1 MVNDTITAIATAA
14 LNQAISIIR
23 ISGKRTYELLNK
35 VFDKNILHQKG
46 HTLITGYII
55 DHDEN
60 KVDQVVL
67 ACYRSPKSFTGED
80 TVEINCH
87 GGILITQ
94 KILQLLLSTGMRMA
108 TRGEFSR
115 RAYLNDKIDL
125 IEAEAINDLIMAE
138 NNTILKTAIN
148 SLSGKTRKLV
158 DELSSELLALIANI
172 TVNIDYPEYD
182 GVEEITINN
191 IIPLVEKFL
200 NKIKLIK
207 EHSKITKTI
216 KEGINTVII
225 GKPNVGKSSL
235 LNALLNED
243 KAIVSNEEGTTRDL
257 VEGKINL
264 GDISLNL
271 IDTAGIRHTL
281 NHIEKVGINKSHRA
295 LNEADLI
302 ILVLDGSKNLSIED
316 SQLLEKIK
324 DKNYL
329 IAINK
334 SDLRLKLKLD
344 IKNNFN
350 VVKVSALMSDI
361 DNLILGIKN
370 KIITTNIN
378 FDKELLFANTRQL
391 AYLDEIELSIIN
403 ALKDL
408 KNNIS
413 IDLIIIHLQT
423 AWNKILEMQ
432 GKKFE
437 TNLLDEI
444 FKRFCLGK

>member
-1 MVNDTITAIATAA
+1 MLNDTITAIATAP

-23 ISGKRTYELLNK
+23 ISGKSTYELLNK
-35 VFDKNILHQKG
+35 VFDKDISKQQG
-46 HTLITGYII
+46 HTLMTGYII
-55 DHDEN
+55 DHN
-60 KVDQVVL
+60 KNKIDQVVL
-67 ACYRSPKSFTGED
+67 VCYRAPKSFTGED

-87 GGILITQ
+87 GGVLITQ
-94 KILQLLLSTGMRMA
+94 KILQLLLSIGMRMA
-108 TRGEFSR
+108 TRGEFTR

-138 NNTILKTAIN
+138 NNTVLKTAIN
-148 SLSGKTRKLV
+148 SLSGKTRLLIE
-158 DELSSELLALIANI
+158 ELSSKLLTLIANI
-172 TVNIDYPEYD
+172 IVNIDYPEYD
-182 GVEEITINN
+182 GVEEKTINN
-191 IIPLVEKFL
+191 VIPLVEKFL
-200 NKIKLIK
+200 NKIKIIK

-271 IDTAGIRHTL
+271 IDTAGIRHTS
-281 NHIEKVGINKSHRA
+281 NDIEKAGINKSHRA

-302 ILVLDGSKNLSIED
+302 ILVLDGSKDLSNED
-316 SQLLEKIK
+316 IKLLEKIK
-324 DKNYL
+324 HKNYL

-334 SDLRLKLKLD
+334 SDLGLKLKLD
-344 IKNNFN
+344 IKYNFN
-350 VVKVSALMSDI
+350 VVKVSAMMNEI
-361 DNLILGIKN
+361 DDLILGIKN
-370 KIITTNIN
+370 KIITANIN

-391 AYLDEIELSIIN
+391 AYLDEIELSIAD
-403 ALKDL
+403 ALADL
-408 KNNIS
+408 RKNIS
-413 IDLIIIHLQT
+413 IDLIIVHLQT